1 MYGRQRKSGQRK
13 SGVEKNDLVKGPV
26 WLQVLVPTSTIT
38 TRGKRRDE
46 GGGAAREE
54 WGGKLRGL
62 KKSQVGLIQTVAD
75 LRNDVKSEVG
85 DMKEN
90 LVTIRGLLEAFAA
103 KEKNI

>member
-1 MYGRQRKSGQRK
+1 
-13 SGVEKNDLVKGPV
+13 
-26 WLQVLVPTSTIT
+26 
-38 TRGKRRDE
+38 
-46 GGGAAREE
+46 
-54 WGGKLRGL
+54 
-62 KKSQVGLIQTVAD
+62 